1 MSVVVIVA
9 LLVLVGAFAAR
20 SALWYQTADFF
31 CLYQGSRTLTLGA
44 DPYDEAT
51 WQAAAGG
58 LYPDPRGGMVLPPC
72 PGRYGYP
79 LWTAVA
85 LLPLGALPIEPASIA
100 WTTLSI
106 GASILGMAAAWRA
119 FGGTRRYAALFAVAV
134 VMSQPFWIFL
144 LSGQISG
151 LTLGIAG
158 VTAWALARGRERLG
172 GVSLVLLALK
182 PQTSVLAI
190 PAVLASALV
199 ARRWR
204 FILAALAAALVL
216 TAVPLAFVHA
226 WPVEWLGEVG
236 GRRLRVI
243 SQMPTAWGFAA
254 QTVGDPAWGVIL
266 LAAVVALAAL
276 IARGHVDPARVFV
289 LTIPLSLLATPYAWT
304 YDYLVLAV
312 AWGFILACAGR
323 SAGRIR
329 GALLFAGLALA
340 VALPWVLYAV
350 SFGRGEEALSAS
362 LAALTA
368 LVAASAARTTPLAVP
383 SGRSPSGPSPSGPSW
398 SVV

>member
-1 MSVVVIVA
+1 MSQVVIVA

-31 CLYQGSRTLTLGA
+31 CLYQGSRTLLAGA
-44 DPYDEAT
+44 DPYDETT

-85 LLPLGALPIEPASIA
+85 LLPIGALPVELASAA
-100 WTTLSI
+100 WMTLSI
-106 GASILGMAAAWRA
+106 GASLLGMAAAWRA
-119 FGGTRRYAALFAVAV
+119 FGGTRRYAALFAAGV

-151 LTLGIAG
+151 LVLGVAG
-158 VTAWALARGRERLG
+158 VTVWALARGRERMG
-172 GVSLVLLALK
+172 AISLVLLALK
-182 PQTSVLAI
+182 PQTSGLAI
-190 PAVLASALV
+190 PAVFASALV

-204 FILAALAAALVL
+204 FALTALAASGVLLVL
-216 TAVPLAFVHA
+216 PFAFVPG
-226 WPVEWLGEVG
+226 WPLEWLGEVG

-254 QTVGDPAWGVIL
+254 QTVGDPAWGAL
-266 LAAVVALAAL
+266 FLASVVAITVL
-276 IARGHVDPARVFV
+276 IARTRVDAVRVFV
-289 LTIPLSLLATPYAWT
+289 LSLPLSLLATPYAWT
-304 YDYLVLAV
+304 YDYLVLAIV
-312 AWGFILACAGR
+312 WGFILACAER
-323 SAGRIR
+323 SVPAVR
-329 GALLFAGLALA
+329 GALVGAALLLA
-340 VALPWVLYAV
+340 VALPWILYAV
-350 SFGRGEEALSAS
+350 SFARGEEALSAS

-368 LVAASAARTTPLAVP
+368 VVAASAARVTPLAA
-383 SGRSPSGPSPSGPSW
+383 RSTP
-398 SVV
+398 

>member
-1 MSVVVIVA
+1 MSQVVIVA

-31 CLYQGSRTLTLGA
+31 CLYQGSRTLLAGA
-44 DPYDEAT
+44 DPYDETT

-85 LLPLGALPIEPASIA
+85 LLPIGALPVELASAA
-100 WTTLSI
+100 WMTLSI
-106 GASILGMAAAWRA
+106 GASLLGMAAAWRA
-119 FGGTRRYAALFAVAV
+119 FGGTRRYAALFAAGV

-151 LTLGIAG
+151 LVLGVAG
-158 VTAWALARGRERLG
+158 VTVWALARGRERMG
-172 GVSLVLLALK
+172 AISLVLLALK
-182 PQTSVLAI
+182 PQTSGLAI
-190 PAVLASALV
+190 PAVFASALV

-204 FILAALAAALVL
+204 FALTALAASGVLLVL
-216 TAVPLAFVHA
+216 PFAFVPG
-226 WPVEWLGEVG
+226 WPLEWLGEVG

-254 QTVGDPAWGVIL
+254 QTVGDPAWGAL
-266 LAAVVALAAL
+266 FLASVVAITVL
-276 IARGHVDPARVFV
+276 IARTRVDAVRVFV
-289 LTIPLSLLATPYAWT
+289 LSLPLSLLATPYAWT
-304 YDYLVLAV
+304 YDYLVLAIV
-312 AWGFILACAGR
+312 WGFILACAER
-323 SAGRIR
+323 SVPAVR
-329 GALLFAGLALA
+329 GALVGAALLLA
-340 VALPWVLYAV
+340 VALPWILYAV
-350 SFGRGEEALSAS
+350 SFARGEEALSAS

-368 LVAASAARTTPLAVP
+368 VVAASAARVTPLAA
-383 SGRSPSGPSPSGPSW
+383 RSIP
-398 SVV
+398 